1 MNESEENGMVLGEK
15 LKRLRKSRG
24 LSQEQL
30 ATELNVSRQS
40 ISKWELG
47 ESKPEIE
54 NLITLSEYFN
64 VSIDELLKINKECTS
79 TVKVKAKEEQAAIN
93 SGCFKKGIKILI
105 GLFLLWV
112 MSVVLVYQLL
122 F

>member
-1 MNESEENGMVLGEK
+1 MVLGEK

-30 ATELNVSRQS
+30 AAELSVSRQS
-40 ISKWELG
+40 VSKWELG

-54 NLITLSEYFN
+54 NLIALSEYFN
-64 VSIDELLKINKECTS
+64 VSIDELLKMDKECTS
-79 TVKVKAKEEQAAIN
+79 KIKVRAKEEQSMMNI
-93 SGCFKKGIKILI
+93 GCFKKGIKILI
-105 GLFLLWV
+105 GLLILWV

>member
-1 MNESEENGMVLGEK
+1 MVLGEK

-30 ATELNVSRQS
+30 AAELNVSRQS

-54 NLITLSEYFN
+54 NLIALSEFFN

-79 TVKVKAKEEQAAIN
+79 TSEVSAKEERLIMN
-93 SGCFKKGIKILI
+93 VGCLKKGIKILI
-105 GLFLLWV
+105 SLIIIW
-112 MSVVLVYQLL
+112 MMIIVLVYQLL
-122 F
+122 FI

>member
-1 MNESEENGMVLGEK
+1 MVLGEK

-30 ATELNVSRQS
+30 AAELNVSRQS

-54 NLITLSEYFN
+54 NLIALSEFFN
-64 VSIDELLKINKECTS
+64 VSIDELLKMNKECTS
-79 TVKVKAKEEQAAIN
+79 T
-93 SGCFKKGIKILI
+93 S
-105 GLFLLWV
+105 
-112 MSVVLVYQLL
+112 
-122 F
+122 